1 MIVNNKLDH
10 ILTGPTIF
18 VGYIFLFTGIVI
30 ILMGQIFFGISI
42 MIFVAFFLTSFS
54 GIEIDTTNRRI
65 KQYNKFFGIIKTG
78 IWKNIHAYLG
88 LTLVPMK
95 RVSTIASRANLTTST
110 VHKDYR
116 IYLVNKAK
124 KPATVI
130 KICKTREQA
139 QNSIDELSIWLK
151 LPVYSIK
158 K

>member
-1 MIVNNKLDH
+1 V
-10 ILTGPTIF
+10 
-18 VGYIFLFTGIVI
+18 FTGLVIIWMGQFFLGIAIVI
-30 ILMGQIFFGISI
+30 LA
-42 MIFVAFFLTSFS
+42 AFFLTSFS
-54 GIEIDTTNRRI
+54 GIEIDTDKREI
-65 KQYNKFFGIIKTG
+65 KPYNQLFGIIRTGSWKKTD
-78 IWKNIHAYLG
+78 AYIG

-124 KPATVI
+124 KPAIPI

-139 QNSIDELSIWLK
+139 QNSIDELSIWLR

-158 K
+158 R